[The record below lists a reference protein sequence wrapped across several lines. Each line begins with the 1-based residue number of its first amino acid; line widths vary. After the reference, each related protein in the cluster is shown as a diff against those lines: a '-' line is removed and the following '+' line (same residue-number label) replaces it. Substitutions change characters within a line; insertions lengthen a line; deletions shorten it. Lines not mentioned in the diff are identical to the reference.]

1 MAYDIPGVTK
11 QRNKSR
17 REYLDGK
24 KLFEVYWVEMG
35 AARSTSRLVKWC
47 LSNKMI
53 SPTTGKTDRM
63 AVWKAMYRYAVTNI
77 DEAYVIAQKGV
88 SQHGDFITPEEW
100 KQNMASKQFTAFQSK
115 AFTDKY
121 AREWSADFKKFME
134 EKEHAS

>member
-35 AARSTSRLVKWC
+35 AARSTSKLVKWC

-63 AVWKAMYRYAVTNI
+63 AVWKAMYRYAVNNVEESYTT
-77 DEAYVIAQKGV
+77 AQKGV

-100 KQNMASKQFTAFQSK
+100 KTNMTNKVLSSFQSE
-115 AFTDKY
+115 AFT
-121 AREWSADFKKFME
+121 KKWN
-134 EKEHAS
+134 KENAS